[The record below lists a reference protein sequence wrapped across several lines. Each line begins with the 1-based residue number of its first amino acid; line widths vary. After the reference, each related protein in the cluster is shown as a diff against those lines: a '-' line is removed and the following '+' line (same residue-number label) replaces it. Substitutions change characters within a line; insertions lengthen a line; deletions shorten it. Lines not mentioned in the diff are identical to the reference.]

1 MQTEQDASNA
11 GVAPGGLTNRTE
23 IRVLICYL
31 LNAVD
36 QPVPYSFL
44 TDNLSGEGIANYFEL
59 CDAVISLEENGHI
72 SSLIDTDG
80 NKSYLITPS
89 GANIAATLEKSVPNS
104 VRDRACSYIVKLLTR
119 VRNEKENEVII
130 QPAEKGFTVTCRAID
145 GDKVL
150 MSVSLLVPNEACA
163 GTVRESFLNN
173 PTETF
178 IKVTE
183 ALLDH
188 KL

>member
-1 MQTEQDASNA
+1 MLQDASNA

-31 LNAVD
+31 LNALN
-36 QPVPYSFL
+36 QPVPSPFL
-44 TDNLSGEGIANYFEL
+44 TEKLAAEGIANYFEL
-59 CDAVISLEENGHI
+59 CEAVSDLEENGNI
-72 SSLIDTDG
+72 ASLVDAEG
-80 NKSYLITPS
+80 NKTFFITPS
-89 GANIAATLEKSVPNS
+89 GADIAATLERTVPN
-104 VRDRACSYIVKLLTR
+104 VIRDRACSYIVKLLNR
-119 VRNEKENEVII
+119 VRSEKENEVRI
-130 QPAEKGFTVTCRAID
+130 EKESKGVRVTCRVLD
-145 GDKVL
+145 GTREM

-163 GTVRESFLNN
+163 KTVKESFLND

>member
-1 MQTEQDASNA
+1 MEIDATTA
-11 GVAPGGLTNRTE
+11 GVSPGGLTNRTE

-31 LNAVD
+31 LKAIG
-36 QPVPYSFL
+36 QPIPYNFL
-44 TDNLSGEGIANYFEL
+44 TDKLSAEGIANYFEL
-59 CDAVISLEENGHI
+59 CDAIVNLDENGHI
-72 SSLIDTDG
+72 TSLVDG
-80 NKSYLITPS
+80 QGKKSYLITQT
-89 GANIAATLEKSVPNS
+89 GADIADTLERTVPNS
-104 VRDRACSYIVKLLTR
+104 IRERACSYIIKLLAR

-130 QPAEKGFTVTCRAID
+130 TEEEKGFTVTCRAID

-150 MSVSLLVPNEACA
+150 MSVSILVPNEACA
-163 GTVRESFLNN
+163 GTVKESFLNN
-173 PTETF
+173 PSETF

>member
-1 MQTEQDASNA
+1 MMEMDAINT

-31 LNAVD
+31 LNAIGE
-36 QPVPYSFL
+36 PIPYNFL
-44 TDNLSGEGIANYFEL
+44 TDKLSAEGIANYFEL
-59 CDAVISLEENGHI
+59 CDAIATLEENGNITALVDSEGKKTYHI
-72 SSLIDTDG
+72 S
-80 NKSYLITPS
+80 PS
-89 GANIAATLEKSVPNS
+89 GADIAATLERTVPLA
-104 VRDRACSYIVKLLTR
+104 VRDKACSYIIKLLAR
-119 VRNEKENEVII
+119 MRNEKDNDVII
-130 QPAEKGFTVTCRAID
+130 TKEKRGYKVTCRVVD
-145 GDKVL
+145 MGKEL
-150 MSVSLLVPNEACA
+150 MGVSLLVPNEACA
-163 GTVRESFLNN
+163 KTVKESFLNN

>member
-1 MQTEQDASNA
+1 MEMDATNA

-31 LNAVD
+31 LKAIG
-36 QPVPYSFL
+36 QPVPYNFL
-44 TDNLSGEGIANYFEL
+44 TDKLSAEGIANYFEL
-59 CDAVISLEENGHI
+59 CDAVFDLEEAGHI
-72 SSLIDTDG
+72 SSLVDSNGKKT
-80 NKSYLITPS
+80 YLVTPS
-89 GANIAATLEKSVPNS
+89 GADVADTLERTVPN
-104 VRDRACSYIVKLLTR
+104 VIRDRACSYIIKLLAR
-119 VRNEKENEVII
+119 VRNEKENDVII
-130 QPAEKGFTVTCRAID
+130 EPAEKGFRVTCRVLD
-145 GDKVL
+145 TDKEL
-150 MSVSLLVPNEACA
+150 MSVSMLVPNEACA
-163 GTVRESFLNN
+163 STVKESFLNN